1 MGKNICVYCSS
12 SDFVDKKYFDAAK
25 ELGELIAKYNY
36 NLVYGG
42 SVLGL
47 MGEVALNV
55 KKNGG
60 NVLGVVPKKI
70 HEARIDFPKDIELI
84 ITKDMRERKQTME
97 NHADAFITLPGGF
110 GTLEEISE
118 MIVAKQLGYHF
129 KPLVFLNINHFYD
142 KLFEF
147 YDYFY
152 EEKFARGNADELFF
166 RANTPK
172 EALEYIKNYKVTED
186 KDKWTEKFVHLSH

>member
-12 SDFVDKKYFDAAK
+12 SDFVDKKYFMAAK
-25 ELGELIAKYNY
+25 ELGEMIAEYNY

-60 NVLGVVPKKI
+60 KVLGVVPKKI

-110 GTLEEISE
+110 GTLEEVSE

-129 KPLVFLNINHFYD
+129 KPLVFLNIDNFFG

-152 EEKFARGNADELFF
+152 KEKFARGDVNELFF
-166 RANTPK
+166 RANNPK

-186 KDKWTEKFVHLSH
+186 KDKWAEKFIHLSH